1 MEDRKV
7 YLDKHSN
14 LLQLEEHMYPLVDI
28 EKPNIFRNLFR
39 YDEIPKIAFNDRIVP
54 HSMPDEIWITD
65 TTFRDGQQSRA
76 PYSTKQ
82 IVEIYDYLHR
92 LGGPNGKIRQC
103 EFFLYSKKDRDAVY
117 KCMEKGYDFPR
128 RQSGSEPARRT
139 FMVMNINGRKRASW
153 SAVRITTSSSR

>member
-14 LLQLEEHMYPLVDI
+14 LLQLEEHMYPLVDV
-28 EKPNIFRNLFR
+28 EKPNIFRNLFH

-82 IVEIYDYLHR
+82 IVEIYDYLVLEARMERSASASSSCIVKRTAMPSINVWKKAMIFLR
-92 LGGPNGKIRQC
+92 LP
-103 EFFLYSKKDRDAVY
+103 A
-117 KCMEKGYDFPR
+117 
-128 RQSGSEPARRT
+128 GSEQARRIS
-139 FMVMNINGRKRASW
+139 NW
-153 SAVRITTSSSR
+153 